1 MEPENDLKVLRT
13 DNISCPLFKYL
24 KISFH
29 CHRLKVTVFHFS
41 ICRNIFES
49 EQTLLNMVT
58 FVGCSHK
65 WPHHE
70 YNQYTSK
77 RFQIRLLVI
86 LVNWVIFKVTRLK
99 ICIKINWVNFKV
111 CALEWIKLSTE
122 IDHGIKSLILD
133 LQSCYSFSVLVL
145 SFNTMYMYF

>member
-1 MEPENDLKVLRT
+1 MEPEIDLKVLWT
-13 DNISCPLFKYL
+13 DYISCPLFKYL
-24 KISFH
+24 KVSFH
-29 CHRLKVTVFHFS
+29 CHHLKVTVFHFS

-49 EQTLLNMVT
+49 EQTLLSMVT

-70 YNQYTSK
+70 YNQHTSK
-77 RFQIRLLVI
+77 RFQIRLLV
-86 LVNWVIFKVTRLK
+86 NWAFKVTRLK

-133 LQSCYSFSVLVL
+133 LQSCYLFSVLVL
-145 SFNTMYMYF
+145 SFNTMYTYF